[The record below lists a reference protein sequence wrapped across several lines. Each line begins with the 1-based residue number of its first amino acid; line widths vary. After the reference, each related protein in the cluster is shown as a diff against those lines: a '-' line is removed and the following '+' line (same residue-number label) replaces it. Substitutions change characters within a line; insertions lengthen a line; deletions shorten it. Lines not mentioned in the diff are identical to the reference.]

1 MINFNSSVSIEPEA
15 FTEAKASSDSKKS
28 VKGIIDDILKSTE
41 DKAKANK
48 VGKAVRDGSKAIGKA
63 ETTLSDQVLDRR
75 SIIARASNSVMQFPI
90 YITQSN
96 RIAEAHTIGKAFE
109 RVYASF
115 VQNVIAQNPVITD
128 ISKVNGL
135 KFLRDYHTN
144 IKESSALTVEEF
156 QSIFNEYCEPIDQ
169 FDEIMTEAVINELKL
184 PGGTVTFMAARPNA
198 MIALESERLSHE
210 PLDGFRY
217 LAEASVPQGKQVSKQ
232 KQVMIET
239 QGKEIELVSEVLMNG
254 LTEHLT
260 NLGLAA
266 KAKAE
271 GWDVAQKAAEIR
283 NFIQDK
289 GIYRTSTGKTYR
301 YADGKYL
308 YAIPSVKSADTDSSK
323 PDPMTPAVD
332 PPMLLKD
339 TDVKKLNSMQP
350 FQFIVKFRVNPV
362 YGKDNEVQPGTNYEQ
377 SYILGVK
384 TVLHVIKIK
393 DLSDD
398 LKDIITGE
406 RKGLQKVRYK
416 TGEISWL
423 KDYLLNLPGLKAD
436 AAKGLDDRRWLS
448 TLKRLGEYE
457 HLHGTAFKKPLS
469 AIYDNGIPIPNAT
482 LVVTRG
488 DVERMKDET
497 GINIETISTAR
508 TLAKRLFLIAVVIV
522 DQTAGSYKV
531 FFPDMDND
539 WDVQSLGSLDAE
551 IARIDNSPLMNEINR
566 ISRKG

>member
-1 MINFNSSVSIEPEA
+1 MINFNSSVPIEPEA
-15 FTEAKASSDSKKS
+15 FTEANASGGSKKS
-28 VKGIIDDILKSTE
+28 VKGIIDDILKSSE
-41 DKAKANK
+41 NKAKANK
-48 VGKAVRDGSKAIGKA
+48 VGGAVKSGA
-63 ETTLSDQVLDRR
+63 EALENAEKTFADQVLDRR

-144 IKESSALTVEEF
+144 IKESSALTIEEF
-156 QSIFNEYCEPIDQ
+156 RSIFNEYCEPIDQ

-184 PGGTVTFMAARPNA
+184 PGGTVTFMAARPSA

-217 LAEASVPQGKQVSKQ
+217 LTEVSVPQAVSKQ
-232 KQVMIET
+232 KQVVTET
-239 QGKEIELVSEVLMNG
+239 QGKEIELTSEVLMNG

-260 NLGLAA
+260 NLGL
-266 KAKAE
+266 KAKAESE
-271 GWDVAQKAAEIR
+271 GWDVARKAEEIR
-283 NFIQDK
+283 NLIQSK
-289 GIYRTSTGKTYR
+289 GALRTSSGKTYR
-301 YADGKYL
+301 YDNGKYM
-308 YAIPSVKSADTDSSK
+308 YAIPSVKSTSADGK
-323 PDPMTPAVD
+323 AVD
-332 PPMLLKD
+332 PPMMLRD

-350 FQFIVKFRVNPV
+350 FQFVVKFRVNPV
-362 YGKDNEVQPGTNYEQ
+362 YKKNDNEIKAETNYEQ

-384 TVLHVIKIK
+384 TVLHIIKVK

-398 LKDIITGE
+398 LKDIIAGD

-469 AIYDNGIPIPNAT
+469 GIYNEGIPIPNAT

>member
-1 MINFNSSVSIEPEA
+1 MINFNSPVPIEPEA
-15 FTEAKASSDSKKS
+15 FTEADASGGGKN
-28 VKGIIDDILKSTE
+28 VKNIIGDILKSSE
-41 DKAKANK
+41 AKAKANK
-48 VGKAVRDGSKAIGKA
+48 AGKAVEDGARTIKDA
-63 ETTLSDQVLDRR
+63 ETKLNTDHVLDRR

-115 VQNVIAQNPVITD
+115 VQNVIAQNPVVTD

-135 KFLRDYHTN
+135 RFLKDYHTN
-144 IKESSALTVEEF
+144 IKESSELTIEEF
-156 QSIFNEYCEPIDQ
+156 RSIFNEYCEPIDQ
-169 FDEIMTEAVINELKL
+169 FDEIMTEAVINELTL
-184 PGGTVTFMAARPNA
+184 PGGTVTFMVAKPSA
-198 MIALESERLSHE
+198 MINLESERLSHE

-217 LAEASVPQGKQVSKQ
+217 LTEVSVPQAVSKQ
-232 KQVMIET
+232 KQVVTET
-239 QGKEIELVSEVLMNG
+239 QGKEIELTSEVLMNG

-260 NLGLAA
+260 NLGL
-266 KAKAE
+266 KAKAESE
-271 GWDVAQKAAEIR
+271 GWDVARKAEEIR
-283 NFIQDK
+283 NLIQSK
-289 GIYRTSTGKTYR
+289 GALRTSSGKTYR
-301 YADGKYL
+301 YDNGKYM
-308 YAIPSVKSADTDSSK
+308 YAIPSVKSTSADGK
-323 PDPMTPAVD
+323 AVD
-332 PPMLLKD
+332 PPMMLRD

-350 FQFIVKFRVNPV
+350 FQFIVKFRINPV
-362 YGKDNEVQPGTNYEQ
+362 YSKDNEIQAGTNYEQ

-384 TVLHVIKIK
+384 TVLHIIKVK

-398 LKDIITGE
+398 LKDIITGD

-469 AIYDNGIPIPNAT
+469 GIYDEGIPIPNAT

>member
-1 MINFNSSVSIEPEA
+1 MINFNSPVPIEPEA
-15 FTEAKASSDSKKS
+15 FTEADASGGGKN
-28 VKGIIDDILKSTE
+28 VKNIIGDILKSSE
-41 DKAKANK
+41 AKAKANK
-48 VGKAVRDGSKAIGKA
+48 VGKAVEDGAKTIKDA
-63 ETTLSDQVLDRR
+63 ETKLNTDHVLDRR

-115 VQNVIAQNPVITD
+115 VQNVIAQNPVVTD

-135 KFLRDYHTN
+135 RFLKDYHTN
-144 IKESSALTVEEF
+144 IKESSELTIEEF
-156 QSIFNEYCEPIDQ
+156 RSIFNEYCEPIDQ
-169 FDEIMTEAVINELKL
+169 FDEIMTEAVINELTL
-184 PGGTVTFMAARPNA
+184 PGGTVTFMVAKPSA
-198 MIALESERLSHE
+198 MINLESERLSHE

-217 LAEASVPQGKQVSKQ
+217 LTEVSVPQVVSKQ
-232 KQVMIET
+232 KQVVTET
-239 QGKEIELVSEVLMNG
+239 QSKEVELTNEMLKSHLKEHLADLG
-254 LTEHLT
+254 LT
-260 NLGLAA
+260 ADA
-266 KAKAE
+266 KKH
-271 GWDVAQKAAEIR
+271 GWDDAQKKEAIRQHIR
-283 NFIQDK
+283 NK
-289 GIYRTSTGKTYR
+289 GILRTPSGKIYRYDNGKYMYAISAVKSTST
-301 YADGKYL
+301 DGK
-308 YAIPSVKSADTDSSK
+308 
-323 PDPMTPAVD
+323 AVD
-332 PPMLLKD
+332 PPMMLRD

-350 FQFIVKFRVNPV
+350 FQFIVKFRINPV
-362 YGKDNEVQPGTNYEQ
+362 YSKDNEIQAGTNYEQ

-384 TVLHVIKIK
+384 TVLHIIKVK

-398 LKDIITGE
+398 LKDIITGD

-423 KDYLLNLPGLKAD
+423 KDYLLNLPALKAD

-469 AIYDNGIPIPNAT
+469 GIYNEGIPIPNAT